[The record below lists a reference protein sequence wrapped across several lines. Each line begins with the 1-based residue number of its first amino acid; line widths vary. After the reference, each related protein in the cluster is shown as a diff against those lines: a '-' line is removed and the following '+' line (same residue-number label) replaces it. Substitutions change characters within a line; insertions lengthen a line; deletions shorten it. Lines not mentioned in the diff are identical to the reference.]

1 MKHQSNILALKYRPS
16 NFQDLI
22 GQEYLVETIQKSIEQ
37 NKIPNAYI
45 FTGIRGVGKT
55 TTARIVAKMLNCT
68 VFDKNNKP
76 DLTNCEQAKA
86 ITEDR
91 HPDVIE
97 IDAASNTSVENA
109 REIIENVKY
118 NPVLGKYKVYIVDE
132 VHMLSKSA
140 FNALLK
146 TLEEPPP
153 HSKFIFATTEISK
166 VPITILSRCQRFD
179 LRRVD
184 KKTLYNFLI
193 NISKKEDISIS
204 NDALNIIVKASDGS
218 VRDSLSILDQANIF
232 KSQKEIQVEELV
244 NMLGFA
250 KQSDLYELT
259 KFVLDNDLSKLISML
274 DEMYQR
280 GSETTKVIEDLMNI
294 INWSCKLKINNKLLN
309 DEFLTEEDKNFA
321 SYVLQFDQGKLNIFW
336 QSLMKGYD
344 EIKISPQP
352 HTTLEMVLLRC
363 AFLLHDNQ
371 QIDSEE
377 KKKPEINQ
385 NTNPASPNLDQVI
398 QNKVNQVSNLPLK
411 DKIDLHQH
419 FFQFYGKN
427 FSPLMAGIII
437 ENCEIIE
444 FSEENKILRI
454 NVIDENFNGGE
465 ELYRNL
471 KNEYTLEVIVK
482 KEIVTLEEIKSLYK
496 KELID
501 QEMETEEFKKV
512 LAKFP
517 NAKIIDIEEIERGD
531 DNDGSYGRHDEKSSG
546 NANENARNAKR
557 IRNKNCGS
565 RGWWRNG

>member
-132 VHMLSKSA
+132 VHMLSKNA

-259 KFVLDNDLSKLISML
+259 KFVLDNDLSKLISTL

-294 INWSCKLKINNKLLN
+294 INWSCKLKINNELLK

-398 QNKVNQVSNLPLK
+398 QNKVNQVSHLPLK

-454 NVIDENFNGGE
+454 NVIDEDFNGSE

-471 KNEYTLEVIVK
+471 KNEYTLEVTVK
-482 KEIVTLEEIKSLYK
+482 KEIVTLEEIKSFYK

-531 DNDGSYGRHDEKSSG
+531 DNDG
-546 NANENARNAKR
+546 
-557 IRNKNCGS
+557 
-565 RGWWRNG
+565 